1 MNYELEVVDFKE
13 DEVIL
18 KDKNNRLIYWPKDN
32 LSQIPAIGQIL
43 NFSVGASDKSE
54 LLNELLHTD
63 N

>member
-1 MNYELEVVDFKE
+1 MNYELEVIDFKD
-13 DEVIL
+13 DEVVL

-32 LSQIPAIGQIL
+32 LSRIPVIGQML
-43 NFSVGASDKSE
+43 NFSIGATDKTE